1 MEVSGIGSHT
11 YYGIPILFV
20 KGEER
25 GFIRGAHLYRDS
37 HDSLSLTT
45 AIQHLI
51 QSPPEPYQ
59 TVAFTASVLQA
70 RRLRLPRIR
79 QLAHK
84 VLGMVS
90 L

>member
-1 MEVSGIGSHT
+1 MEVSGIGSRT

-37 HDSLSLTT
+37 HDSLSLT